1 MLNKIITDNRLTKA
15 LTQNRTLTQNTKL
28 RNWIYF
34 DSVQKPNLFSER
46 DISNDTSEQY
56 NFGSI

>member
-15 LTQNRTLTQNTKL
+15 LPQNRTLTQNTKL

-34 DSVQKPNLFSER
+34 DSVQKPKKNSEP